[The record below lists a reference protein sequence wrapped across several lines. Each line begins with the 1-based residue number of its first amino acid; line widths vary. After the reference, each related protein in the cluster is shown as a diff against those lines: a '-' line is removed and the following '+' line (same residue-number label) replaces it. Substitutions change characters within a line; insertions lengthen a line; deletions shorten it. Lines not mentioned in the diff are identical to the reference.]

1 MKVLLIL
8 AIAVV
13 QVTFSCVDLKCHGHS
28 ILFLLIPTKQFLSVI
43 MSSHPHSMM
52 HSLFR
57 SKAKELAQAMLA
69 WAALVMDGT
78 GWVDQGMVR
87 IIGWEVP
94 VMGETG

>member
-1 MKVLLIL
+1 
-8 AIAVV
+8 
-13 QVTFSCVDLKCHGHS
+13 
-28 ILFLLIPTKQFLSVI
+28 
-43 MSSHPHSMM
+43 MM

-69 WAALVMDGT
+69 WAALVMVGT
-78 GWVDQGMVR
+78 GWVDQCMVR